1 MLPGKGGRVLP
12 RRYVISRMGFI
23 GANLQFFV
31 EQFIFSLYI
40 CRVKDRNIKNRLDM
54 EQFSDL
60 IKNRRSMRKF
70 TGEELTQDQVVTLLK
85 AALMS
90 PSSKRSNPWQF
101 IVVDDK
107 ETLQQLSICKEMGA
121 SFLKDA
127 ALAIVVLADPLASDV
142 WIEDAAIASLMIQL
156 QAEDLGLG
164 SCWIQVR
171 ERFTATGI
179 PSGDFVHNVLDI
191 PLQLQVLS
199 IVAVGHKGM
208 ERKPFNEEHLQWEK
222 VHLGKYGNQ

>member
-1 MLPGKGGRVLP
+1 MRIFVPVL
-12 RRYVISRMGFI
+12 
-23 GANLQFFV
+23 
-31 EQFIFSLYI
+31 LY
-40 CRVKDRNIKNRLDM
+40 NIEYNIM
-54 EQFSDL
+54 NSFSDL

-70 TGEELTQDQVVTLLK
+70 TGEELSQDQVVTLLK

-127 ALAIVVLADPLASDV
+127 ALAIVVMADPLASDV

-156 QAEDLGLG
+156 QAEDMGLG

>member
-1 MLPGKGGRVLP
+1 M
-12 RRYVISRMGFI
+12 
-23 GANLQFFV
+23 N
-31 EQFIFSLYI
+31 
-40 CRVKDRNIKNRLDM
+40 N
-54 EQFSDL
+54 FSDL

-70 TGEELTQDQVVTLLK
+70 TDEELSQDQVVTLLK

-90 PSSKRSNPWQF
+90 PSSKRSTPWQF

-107 ETLQQLSICKEMGA
+107 ETLQKLSLCKELGA
-121 SFLKDA
+121 AFLKDA
-127 ALAIVVLADPLASDV
+127 PLAIVVMADPLASDV
-142 WIEDAAIASLMIQL
+142 WIEDASIASLMIQL

-191 PLQLQVLS
+191 PLQMQVLS
-199 IVAVGHKGM
+199 IVAIGHKGM
-208 ERKPFNEEHLQWEK
+208 ERKPFDEERLQWEK
-222 VHLGKYGNQ
+222 IHLGKYGNQ